1 MSQGSRAAG
10 VYAASTRNGRAP
22 ARFHSPVIAA
32 LASLVLLLAG
42 GPPSGVAPAIHCT
55 ETTVHFQGQKA
66 PQKVRNPIAEALT
79 KAKPGET
86 IWLDPGVYPAFTIG
100 LKSNSPA
107 NAATSGGTQEQPI
120 VIQGKAPGVRIV
132 GAEGDTIGIDQRIS
146 NGWITFRNLTI
157 VPGKRSGVLFYQ
169 RTDGKL
175 HRGFAFEDVHIL
187 GEFSFDTNQG
197 KRTKWG
203 VWGQALADFR
213 FVGVSAPARIE
224 NLSEEHAFYLQNC
237 QGSITI
243 ENVHAKDLGRTFCQ
257 FTNRTG
263 DGAPG
268 QGDVIVRNCVVEDAC
283 IAQGDGFKGGSA
295 FTLAG
300 RHQGAFLFEGNIY
313 RAGFRKERLRLT
325 TAGMPYGTGAFM
337 AWEADKAGP
346 NATLVL
352 RDNQFLFASGTGDR
366 AVVSIGGC
374 TQVLILGE
382 NRFVSGGKQPA
393 LVFDPLNAQGR
404 PVSTPNGSVFLAPA
418 TKLEGPLLVRGRGAS
433 EEELAKLRRE
443 PVAAPPAPSPAPDA
457 PSEGG

>member
-1 MSQGSRAAG
+1 MTT
-10 VYAASTRNGRAP
+10 V
-22 ARFHSPVIAA
+22 
-32 LASLVLLLAG
+32 LATLLLFV
-42 GPPSGVAPAIHCT
+42 SGSSSGSPAPAIHCT
-55 ETTVHFQGQKA
+55 ETTVLFQGQKT

-79 KAKPGET
+79 KAQPGQT

-100 LKSNSPA
+100 LKSSSPA
-107 NAATSGGTQEQPI
+107 NAPTSGGTPEQPI

-132 GAEGDTIGIDQRIS
+132 GADGDTIGIDQRIA

-169 RTDGKL
+169 RTDGKV
-175 HRGFAFEDVHIL
+175 HRGYAFEDVHIL

-268 QGDVIVRNCVVEDAC
+268 IGDVIVRNCVVEDAC
-283 IAQGDGFKGGSA
+283 IAQGDGYKGGSA

-300 RHQGAFLFEGNIY
+300 RHQGAFLFENNVY

-325 TAGMPYGTGAFM
+325 SAGLPYGTGAFM
-337 AWEADKAGP
+337 AWEADRAGL

-352 RDNQFLFASGTGDR
+352 RDNQFLFAPGTGDR
-366 AVVSIGGC
+366 PVVSIGGC
-374 TQVLILGE
+374 QQVLVLGE
-382 NRFVSGGKQPA
+382 NRFVSGGTQPA
-393 LVFDPLNAQGR
+393 LALDPLNAQGR

-418 TKLEGPLLVRGRGAS
+418 TKLEGPLVLRGRGPS
-433 EEELAKLRRE
+433 EEELARLRRE
-443 PVAAPPAPSPAPDA
+443 PAAAEPEKKSPVPPAPSDSGTPPA
-457 PSEGG
+457 GG